1 LVGVVVGLEV
11 SLLLPMLL
19 TWFIA
24 VVLFGYVGLASMLAA
39 ASIPLYV
46 ALAGLEPGLSL
57 TTFGVVATA
66 MTVFTHRS
74 NIARMRAH
82 TEPRAKRLWFFG
94 RNR

>member
-1 LVGVVVGLEV
+1 
-11 SLLLPMLL
+11 M
-19 TWFIA
+19 
-24 VVLFGYVGLASMLAA
+24 LFGYVGLASMLAA

-46 ALAGLEPGLSL
+46 SLTGLEPGLSL

-66 MTVFTHRS
+66 IIVFTHRS

-82 TEPRAKRLWFFG
+82 TEPRAKRLWLFG